1 MRNLV
6 GGVVTPP
13 YERQVLGLTV
23 YYDGW
28 ARKHPLVHLPRG
40 VLFCFYP
47 PGLLGYQESILR
59 NSSM

>member
-6 GGVVTPP
+6 GGVMTPP
-13 YERQVLGLTV
+13 DERQVLGLTA
-23 YYDGW
+23 YYSG
-28 ARKHPLVHLPRG
+28 AGEKTPLGALPRG

>member
-1 MRNLV
+1 M
-6 GGVVTPP
+6 TPP
-13 YERQVLGLTV
+13 YKRQVLGLTA
-23 YYDGW
+23 YYSG
-28 ARKHPLVHLPRG
+28 AGEKTPLGALPRG

>member
-1 MRNLV
+1 M
-6 GGVVTPP
+6 TPP

-28 ARKHPLVHLPRG
+28 EGKHPLVHLPRG